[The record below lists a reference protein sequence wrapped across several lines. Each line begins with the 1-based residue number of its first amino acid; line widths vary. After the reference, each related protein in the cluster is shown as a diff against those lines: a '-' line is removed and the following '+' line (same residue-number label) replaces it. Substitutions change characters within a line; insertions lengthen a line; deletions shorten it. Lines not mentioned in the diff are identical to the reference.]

1 MTSIAHR
8 LRRED
13 GFTLPEILA
22 VIVILSILAS
32 FTYVMFLGQDK
43 SALDAEAKSNARSL
57 MWKVQTCFTAREDY
71 TLCDEPSEQEPP
83 PGVKWGPAPGE
94 VQVVTGAP
102 DTTRYH
108 VTIRAL
114 SRAETDGANH
124 SFTLARDA
132 GEKDERTCVT
142 DSTDN
147 NAGGC
152 SNGTW

>member
-1 MTSIAHR
+1 MTFAHR
-8 LRRED
+8 IRHQD
-13 GFTLPEILA
+13 GFTLPEVLCVCAIVGILA
-22 VIVILSILAS
+22 ALSY
-32 FTYVMFLGQDK
+32 TVFLGQDR
-43 SALDAEAKSNARSL
+43 SAFDSEAKTNARSL
-57 MWKVQTCFTAREDY
+57 LWKVHTCFTATEDY